1 MQNKH
6 INQHIPN
13 GSTQTEREMN
23 ESVTAAAVG
32 RSARGGGGRSVSD
45 KERTKL
51 RERQRRAITTKIFHG
66 LRKWGG
72 YHLSPRADINEVLRH
87 LAKEAGWVIHPDG
100 TTYRPLTLK
109 PINPCPVC
117 GTATP
122 TTTTSSIVMAGGG
135 GDCSTTASPR
145 HVSLVVGGDDPNI
158 STAASTTTS
167 SPYFSSIEGGLP
179 DIPLALYLYG
189 GGLPSGP
196 YPTSSTTKTP
206 LGGPVSRKQLY
217 LQEMRASNQN
227 TPAASPPRRT
237 I

>member
-32 RSARGGGGRSVSD
+32 RSARGGGGGRSVSD

-122 TTTTSSIVMAGGG
+122 TTTTSSI
-135 GDCSTTASPR
+135 
-145 HVSLVVGGDDPNI
+145 
-158 STAASTTTS
+158 
-167 SPYFSSIEGGLP
+167 GGLP

-189 GGLPSGP
+189 GRLPSA
-196 YPTSSTTKTP
+196 
-206 LGGPVSRKQLY
+206 SRKQLY